1 MARWNINPYLYKQ
14 FSNDAGEMF
23 DFTMTN
29 IMDGFYNSS
38 LSTTTDGTF
47 KAVCLSGINDEAND
61 GTSTSIKSAQTSSVS
76 FDLSGFFS
84 TNYINIIVRP
94 LQPFGQMIVDPRLH
108 MGNSDMINDIISM
121 HKSSFTA
128 RSDYSLKY
136 TDAIQF
142 GQIIECYFEDGSI
155 SNSDFKSLRFKQ
167 PTGVLLDP
175 TFVELGTALAA
186 DGAALDWD
194 WTSASLLGNSTP
206 YDGNL
211 VTVSGTKKY
220 LGSRSSGISPPGFWK
235 SFRKK
240 IEAHIQSEY
249 PELGFKVANLGVT
262 RDLAA
267 AADRGSNK
275 ARASGSKHGAGLAQD
290 LYLHTEKYG
299 KYTSYKRFN
308 PILAQDQKLVNSIIR
323 FVSRP
328 EYSRIQWGGAFG
340 SGKRA
345 LNIGDTPKGRGELE
359 FHHFE
364 FKNNEI
370 PNLFKGFEAELVKL
384 GIKPSELT
392 GTRALA
398 KLYKKLL

>member
-1 MARWNINPYLYKQ
+1 MARWNVNPYLYKQ
-14 FSNDAGEMF
+14 FSNSASEMF

-38 LSTTTDGTF
+38 LSKTTDGTF

-61 GTSTSIKSAQTSSVS
+61 GTSTSTKSAQTSSVS
-76 FDLSGFFS
+76 SDIDGVLS
-84 TNYINIIVRP
+84 TNYINIVVRP
-94 LQPFGQMIVDPRLH
+94 LQPFGKMIVDPRLH
-108 MGNSDMINDIISM
+108 KGDSDMVNDIISM

-142 GQIIECYFEDGSI
+142 GQVIDCYFEEGSI

-167 PTGVLLDP
+167 PTGVLLDLS
-175 TFVELGTALAA
+175 FVELGSALTS
-186 DGAALDWD
+186 DGAMLDW
-194 WTSASLLGNSTP
+194 SFAALLGNSSP
-206 YDGNL
+206 YEGNL
-211 VTVSGTKKY
+211 VTVSGNKKY
-220 LGSRSSGISPPGFWK
+220 LGSRSSGISPPDFWK
-235 SFRKK
+235 NFRKK

-267 AADRGSNK
+267 SADRGSNK

-299 KYTSYKRFN
+299 KYTSYKKFN
-308 PILAQDQKLVNSIIR
+308 PILAQDQKLVDSIIR

-328 EYSRIQWGGAFG
+328 EYSRIRWGGSFG
-340 SGKRA
+340 SGKQA
-345 LNIGDTPKGRGELE
+345 LNIGDTPKGRGQLE

-370 PNLFKGFEAELVKL
+370 PNLFKGHEAELGKL
-384 GIKPSELT
+384 GMKSSELVST
-392 GTRALA
+392 KALA